1 MRAVLW
7 LVSLS
12 LVPSMALETFQFY
25 QARLCQEDTQMCY
38 AMKILVHQTCAK
50 SDTLSVYLIHLY
62 LNVTLPQVFFKHFA
76 SKNQLPGFY
85 ISGTLVENELTED
98 FCLTYSTTDRY
109 PFPTNSEGVLFY
121 TFGSNNNKKRSHCN
135 LNLAV
140 HSLRYNLTTPSQPSA
155 TKSFT
160 FKKIFTSLCN
170 AS

>member
-7 LVSLS
+7 LISLS

-85 ISGTLVENELTED
+85 ISGTLVENRLILEAKFGDNPYLIVEIVVVI
-98 FCLTYSTTDRY
+98 FR
-109 PFPTNSEGVLFY
+109 PFTRV
-121 TFGSNNNKKRSHCN
+121 TF
-135 LNLAV
+135 
-140 HSLRYNLTTPSQPSA
+140 
-155 TKSFT
+155 
-160 FKKIFTSLCN
+160 
-170 AS
+170 

>member
-1 MRAVLW
+1 MFEKHLW
-7 LVSLS
+7 
-12 LVPSMALETFQFY
+12 
-25 QARLCQEDTQMCY
+25 
-38 AMKILVHQTCAK
+38 K
-50 SDTLSVYLIHLY
+50 SDILSKDAGHRPASLLKMSLFYCFFL
-62 LNVTLPQVFFKHFA
+62 FKHFA

-155 TKSFT
+155 IKSFT

-170 AS
+170 TS